1 MNSNWILPVYENKVA
16 LSSLGYFFIKQEV
29 NNGYCSKATKINKDG
44 NVDFMRRS

>member
-29 NNGYCSKATKINKDG
+29 NGYCNKVTKINRDE
-44 NVDFMRRS
+44 NVDFMRLS